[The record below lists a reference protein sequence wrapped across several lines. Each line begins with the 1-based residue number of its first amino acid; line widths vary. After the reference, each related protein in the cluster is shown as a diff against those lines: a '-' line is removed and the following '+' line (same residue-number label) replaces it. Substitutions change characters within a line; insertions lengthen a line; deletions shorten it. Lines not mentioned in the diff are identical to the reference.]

1 MLLRGFEVADIIPE
15 MKVSNVVVGTITHI
29 EQHPNAERLRVC
41 NIDIG
46 AENELV
52 YRYNARLLMCTGVR
66 FVRYAVARSYGGTE
80 IKPTKMRG
88 VLSSGMFCGGAEL
101 GINDVEYEGAGA
113 DSVLILNDGTKY
125 TNGMR
130 IQEALGLDDVIF
142 DIELTCAPIVMASAR
157 GCECS
162 RSEIPRTCHQTRCR
176 QRQCGGLCKGHR
188 AQSQPLPALLRKG
201 CDRFE
206 NRALTE
212 MDAAASEAFGNPSDQ
227 QYC

>member
-1 MLLRGFEVADIIPE
+1 MKLPLKWLKDYVDYNVTHKEFALKMLLRGFEVADIIPE
-15 MKVSNVVVGTITHI
+15 MKVSNVVVCTITHI

-52 YRYNARLLMCTGVR
+52 IVTNAANVYEGCQVP
-66 FVRYAVARSYGGTE
+66 VALDGAILADGTE

-125 TNGMR
+125 TNSR
-130 IQEALGLDDVIF
+130 P
-142 DIELTCAPIVMASAR
+142 TAPIVKALSASAAR
-157 GCECS
+157 LRVLS
-162 RSEIPRTCHQTRCR
+162 VRNSTN
-176 QRQCGGLCKGHR
+176 L
-188 AQSQPLPALLRKG
+188 SSNPLPAAAVRRIMQRSP
-201 CDRFE
+201 CSIPTFA
-206 NRALTE
+206 RAIAQGL
-212 MDAAASEAFGNPSDQ
+212 
-227 QYC
+227 

>member
-1 MLLRGFEVADIIPE
+1 MKLPLKWLKDYVDYNVTHKEFASKMLLRGFEVADIIPE
-15 MKVSNVVVGTITHI
+15 MKVSNVVVCTITHI

-52 YRYNARLLMCTGVR
+52 IVTNATNVYEGCQVP
-66 FVRYAVARSYGGTE
+66 VALDGAILADGTE

-130 IQEALGLDDVIF
+130 GLTMSFSI
-142 DIELTCAPIVMASAR
+142 LNSRPTAPIVKALSASAAR
-157 GCECS
+157 LRVLS
-162 RSEIPRTCHQTRCR
+162 VRNSTN
-176 QRQCGGLCKGHR
+176 L
-188 AQSQPLPALLRKG
+188 SSNPLPAAAVRRIMQRSP
-201 CDRFE
+201 CSIPTFA
-206 NRALTE
+206 RAIAQGL
-212 MDAAASEAFGNPSDQ
+212 
-227 QYC
+227 

>member
-1 MLLRGFEVADIIPE
+1 MKLPLKWLKDYVDYNVTHKEFASKMLLRGFEVADIIPE
-15 MKVSNVVVGTITHI
+15 MKVSNVVVCTITHI

-52 YRYNARLLMCTGVR
+52 IVTNATNVYEGCQVP
-66 FVRYAVARSYGGTE
+66 VALDGAILADGTE

-113 DSVLILNDGTKY
+113 DSVLILNDDTKY

-142 DIELTCAPIVMASAR
+142 DIELTPNRPDCQSI
-157 GCECS
+157 
-162 RSEIPRTCHQTRCR
+162 I
-176 QRQCGGLCKGHR
+176 GLCR
-188 AQSQPLPALLRKG
+188 
-201 CDRFE
+201 
-206 NRALTE
+206 
-212 MDAAASEAFGNPSDQ
+212 
-227 QYC
+227 